1 MASTSGSDG
10 GTRGSIIPVGGG
22 EKKVRDAEILRR
34 FADLCGG
41 RSARI
46 VIIPTASKMKDT
58 GRRYER
64 VFRGFDVREARS
76 VALESRADCEEPR
89 ALEAI
94 EAATGVFMTG
104 GDQLRL
110 STNLGGTPVYDMLR
124 QRNAEGMHIAGTS
137 AGAAFL
143 CEHMIARGDEGP
155 TPRNDMVTL
164 APGLGLTNLI
174 IIDQHFRQRDR
185 LGRLLAALAYNP
197 VATGIGLDEDTAAFI
212 GPDDTIEVVGS
223 GGVTIVDPTKM
234 EHSAMDSTPKGKPVS
249 LFGIRM
255 HILTHGDRYS
265 MLSKEAGAGP
275 QHS

>member
-110 STNLGGTPVYDMLR
+110 STNLGGTPCMTCCA
-124 QRNAEGMHIAGTS
+124 NA
-137 AGAAFL
+137 
-143 CEHMIARGDEGP
+143 
-155 TPRNDMVTL
+155 TPRACISP
-164 APGLGLTNLI
+164 APRPAPL
-174 IIDQHFRQRDR
+174 
-185 LGRLLAALAYNP
+185 
-197 VATGIGLDEDTAAFI
+197 
-212 GPDDTIEVVGS
+212 S
-223 GGVTIVDPTKM
+223 
-234 EHSAMDSTPKGKPVS
+234 SAST
-249 LFGIRM
+249 
-255 HILTHGDRYS
+255 
-265 MLSKEAGAGP
+265 
-275 QHS
+275 